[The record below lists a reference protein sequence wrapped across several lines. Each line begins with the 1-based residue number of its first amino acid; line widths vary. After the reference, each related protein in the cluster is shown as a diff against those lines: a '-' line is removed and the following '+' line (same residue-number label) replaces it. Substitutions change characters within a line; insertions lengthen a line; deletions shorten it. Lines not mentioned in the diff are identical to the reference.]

1 MDRDNITFSSKI
13 QPQVE
18 DICFDI
24 ICDYF
29 ADEEHTNVDEEH
41 TNVYVTRVML
51 AQGQIIFFVIIDGS
65 QNIIRVPV

>member
-29 ADEEHTNVDEEH
+29 ADEEHTK
-41 TNVYVTRVML
+41 VYVTRVML

>member
-29 ADEEHTNVDEEH
+29 ADEEHA
-41 TNVYVTRVML
+41 NVYVTKVML

>member
-29 ADEEHTNVDEEH
+29 ADEEHTNV
-41 TNVYVTRVML
+41 YVTRVML

-65 QNIIRVPV
+65 QNIIRVSV